1 MANLERRRKILS
13 NKINKTIAFKA
24 LCVNDRLL
32 GFFIH
37 NRSGEDEV
45 HIMMDEN
52 DIGEDP
58 EMIPDG
64 FLENS
69 ERTPKRLQEDSRLE
83 SQVEPKRPPSGPI
96 GALRDEQV
104 LRKNSFTRLHTG
116 NCLN

>member
-1 MANLERRRKILS
+1 
-13 NKINKTIAFKA
+13 
-24 LCVNDRLL
+24 
-32 GFFIH
+32 
-37 NRSGEDEV
+37 
-45 HIMMDEN
+45 MMDEN

-69 ERTPKRLQEDSRLE
+69 ERTPRELRKDSKRT
-83 SQVEPKRPPSGPI
+83 QVEPKRPPSGPI